1 MEVMLLSNIN
11 KEIEIKNTLRFYNH
25 ELFRKGYTVA
35 FISLYGSQ
43 NYGLDVYTDEYKSDI
58 DAKAVIIPTLDDLIY
73 NCKPKSFVLDFDQG
87 QVDVKDIRIFIDT
100 LIKANPAYIETLY
113 SDYMIINQ
121 EYKEQVENIL
131 NLKDELVY
139 VLRCQFIKAIY
150 GMMME
155 KRNAMCHPYP
165 SIVEKIEKYGFDGKQ
180 TSHCIRLLYLMKDYF
195 LNHINDKN
203 LKPCFYPNKYQREIL
218 LNHKLNKIDIETA
231 TKEADEAIDA
241 AKKIRDDILDSV
253 DQSKI
258 DYSVKDK
265 IVKLSRDI
273 IKENIINKIKEE

>member
-1 MEVMLLSNIN
+1 MSDTN
-11 KEIEIKNTLRFYNH
+11 KEVEIKNTLRFYDY
-25 ELFRKGYTVA
+25 ELSREGYTVA

-58 DAKAVIIPTLDDLIY
+58 DAKAVIVPTLDDLIY
-73 NCKPKSFVLDFDQG
+73 NCKPKSFVKEFDKG
-87 QVDVKDIRIFIDT
+87 QVDVKDIRVFVDT

-113 SDYMIINQ
+113 SDYMIVNPDYENQ
-121 EYKEQVENIL
+121 VKQIVD
-131 NLKDELVY
+131 LKDELVFA
-139 VLRCQFIKAIY
+139 LRCQFIKAIY

-195 LNHINDKN
+195 LNHTDDKN

-241 AKKIRDDILDSV
+241 AKKIRDNILDSV

-273 IKENIINKIKEE
+273 IKEDIISKIKEDQ